1 MKANP
6 GKSQFMILGDKS
18 HHKHILKINSIKVEA
33 SDDTLLL
40 GITIDKKI
48 TFKQHI
54 EILCRKAQYKLHA
67 LRRIIKFL
75 TIEKAKILGN
85 AFIDSQFSYAPLL
98 WMFCRKTLYSK
109 IEKIHHK
116 TLKVIYESND
126 TYDNLLLQ
134 SNTVSV
140 HQRHLRFLMTEI
152 YKSIS
157 QLNPEFMW
165 SYFTHKDMPYNLRK
179 GRFLGL
185 PKTHSFYYGT
195 NAVHFR
201 GSLIWNNLPAVVK
214 SSDSLFEFKN
224 KIKNI
229 GDIDCGCLICR
240 NI

>member
-1 MKANP
+1 M
-6 GKSQFMILGDKS
+6 
-18 HHKHILKINSIKVEA
+18 
-33 SDDTLLL
+33 
-40 GITIDKKI
+40 
-48 TFKQHI
+48 
-54 EILCRKAQYKLHA
+54 
-67 LRRIIKFL
+67 RRIRKFL
-75 TIEKAKILGN
+75 AIEKAKILGN
-85 AFIDSQFSYAPLL
+85 AFIDCQFNYAPLL
-98 WMFCRKTLYSK
+98 WMFCRKSLYSK
-109 IEKIHHK
+109 KLFIEKIHHK

-134 SNTVSV
+134 SNTISV
-140 HQRHLRFLMTEI
+140 HQRHLRLLMTEI
-152 YKSIS
+152 SKSIS

-179 GRFLGL
+179 GPFLGL

-224 KIKNI
+224 EIKNI